1 MAADLIVSPEAEED
15 LDAAY
20 SWYEGRQLGPGE
32 RFLISVDS
40 CVQFICDNP
49 ESYPT
54 VHKHYRRAIV
64 RKFPFSIFY
73 EYADRVVKVHC
84 VFHSAR
90 DPRKWRGRL
99 P

>member
-20 SWYEGRQLGPGE
+20 SWYEDRQVGLGE
-32 RFLISVDS
+32 RFLLSVDS
-40 CVQFICDNP
+40 CMQSICDSP
-49 ESYPT
+49 ESYPS
-54 VHKHYRRAIV
+54 VRKRFRRAIV
-64 RKFPFSIFY
+64 PRFPFSVFY

-90 DPRKWRGRL
+90 DPRKWRSRL